1 MMHRHP
7 ENVNSTGRD
16 SRPDALLTPY
26 IEAFVKD
33 RDRSHYAINNGIDR
47 QWPTVKSYARDK
59 LIARHLRDRAIVG
72 LPFREYTDLLVL
84 DFDNHDPARDRTKDI
99 RRLLDRVQDQIGEGV
114 VFRSSDSGGMHAY
127 FHLDGVHHRED
138 IRAFGRDLLRRV
150 QSHRDPVGVDV
161 FPSGNVLR
169 LPLGKGSAY
178 LTSTFDPIEDKREA
192 LHAALDARSLLLS
205 ESSLIRIET
214 DRAALVREAL
224 YNSGLSRER
233 RSKGG
238 HSETVARLL
247 AQGITSAGQTN
258 EAIRYL
264 AAHAVF
270 YGMHADPLSAV
281 EWTIAWMDQ
290 HHNGNSR
297 DWSNDRDRMRVK
309 IADHV
314 RHFWQL
320 RKHLSDDYRARHF
333 VTDDDAGTIDA
344 ITAHLDD
351 RRKARTFLYLLIGHL
366 RRLTDEADRELD
378 GVPVVPLAISYIQ
391 RWEGFGKRAT
401 ALRYRRLAEELGIIE
416 PIGKPGTKGQ
426 SYRVHWDFKSNSRHL
441 TRRIFERD
449 GRKRETAE
457 QTKAVET
464 IRQILD
470 QIGTTATAQL
480 LDVSERHVRRLVRS
494 ERPFTL
500 PVLAKLGQIR
510 HIAKLSTCQTDQK
523 GNPNINSLLAV
534 TPDGI
539 LTCNSVSVKSLDGYS
554 A

>member
-16 SRPDALLTPY
+16 DRPDALLTPY
-26 IEAFVKD
+26 IEAFVNS
-33 RDRSHYAINNGIDR
+33 RDRSHYGKIGRDR
-47 QWPTVKSYARDK
+47 QWKTVKSYARDP
-59 LIARHLRDRAIVG
+59 LIDRHLHDRAIVG
-72 LPFREYTDLLVL
+72 LPFPEYTDVLVL

-99 RRLLDRVQDQIGEGV
+99 RRVLDRVQDQIGEGV
-114 VFRSSDSGGMHAY
+114 VFRSSDSGGAHAY
-127 FHLDGVHHRED
+127 FNLDGVYHRDD
-138 IRAFGRDLLRRV
+138 IRAYGHDVLRRV
-150 QSHRDPVGVDV
+150 QSHRNPVRVDV
-161 FPSGNVLR
+161 YPSGSVLR

-178 LTSTFDPIEDKREA
+178 LDSAFNPIEDKREA
-192 LHAALDARSLLLS
+192 LHAALDARSLLLA
-205 ESSLIRIET
+205 ESPLIHIVN

-224 YNSGLSRER
+224 HNAGLSREPR
-233 RSKGG
+233 PARGG

-258 EAIRYL
+258 EAIRYV

-270 YGMHADPLSAV
+270 YGMHPDPLSAV
-281 EWTIAWMDQ
+281 QWVIEWMDK

-297 DWSNDRDRMRVK
+297 DWSNDRERMRVK

-314 RHFWQL
+314 SHFWPL

-344 ITAHLDD
+344 ITAHLAD
-351 RRKARTFLYLLIGHL
+351 RRKARTFLYLLVGHL

-378 GVPVVPLAISYIQ
+378 GVPVIRMAIGYIQ
-391 RWEGFGKRAT
+391 QWQGFRMRAT
-401 ALRYRRLAEELGIIE
+401 ALKYRRLAEELGILE
-416 PIGKPGTKGQ
+416 PVGKHGMKGQ
-426 SYRVHWDFKSNSRHL
+426 SYRVHWDFKRNSRHL

-449 GRKRETAE
+449 GHKRDTAD

-464 IRQILD
+464 LRQTVD
-470 QIGTTATAQL
+470 QIGGKATAQL
-480 LDVSERHVRRLVRS
+480 LGISERHVRRLVRS
-494 ERPFTL
+494 ERPITT

-510 HIAKLSTCQTDQK
+510 HIAKLSTCETDQNQNRK
-523 GNPNINSLLAV
+523 INSLLAV

-539 LTCNSVSVKSLDGYS
+539 LVSNSVSVKSLGGCN